1 MKQKSYDMLIRAFI
15 CAGRRLWWVFVII
28 GIICGLF
35 LVASCALCLVWRRRQ
50 NSKMMDSKEPSVDIQ
65 EDEADCDLPQVG
77 LRMIREATNNFSEDN
92 KLGEGGFGPVYKGK
106 LPNGQEVAVKRMSG
120 NSGQGVREFRNE
132 AMLIAKLQ
140 HANLVRLIG
149 CCLEKGEKLLVYE
162 YMSNKS
168 LDYFLKDSEHSILL
182 DWERRFDII
191 MGIARGL
198 LYLHQGS
205 RLNVVHRDLK
215 AANVLL
221 DEQMNPKISDFGMA
235 RIFTGLHGQATTST
249 VVGTYGYMAPEYAL
263 DGVFSAKSDVYSFGV
278 LMLEIINGQL
288 NSKFQTSHADQNL
301 IIHAWRL
308 WGGGNASGFIDPML
322 RNRGSMSEMERC
334 IQIGLLCI
342 QEDAASRP
350 TMSTVVL
357 MLGNN
362 SLDLP
367 SPGRPTYFHISSAD
381 SSQPLSSPPSTSVTP
396 R

>member
-1 MKQKSYDMLIRAFI
+1 
-15 CAGRRLWWVFVII
+15 
-28 GIICGLF
+28 
-35 LVASCALCLVWRRRQ
+35 
-50 NSKMMDSKEPSVDIQ
+50 
-65 EDEADCDLPQVG
+65 
-77 LRMIREATNNFSEDN
+77 
-92 KLGEGGFGPVYKGK
+92 
-106 LPNGQEVAVKRMSG
+106 
-120 NSGQGVREFRNE
+120 
-132 AMLIAKLQ
+132 
-140 HANLVRLIG
+140 
-149 CCLEKGEKLLVYE
+149 
-162 YMSNKS
+162 
-168 LDYFLKDSEHSILL
+168 
-182 DWERRFDII
+182 